1 MNKYWLN
8 IVLKNISLIVFIT
21 FLGLLYIAN
30 VHVAERKMLRIEKLK
45 KEVNTVKYKYMS
57 VKQKILYTS
66 APSVIEKKVNEK
78 GLKQSTKA
86 PKVIKLNKS

>member
-8 IVLKNISLIVFIT
+8 IVIKNIFLIVFIT
-21 FLGLLYIAN
+21 FLGLVYIAN
-30 VHVAERKMLRIEKLK
+30 VHVAERKMLKIEKLK
-45 KEVNTVKYKYMS
+45 KEVDTVKYRYMS

-66 APSVIEKKVNEK
+66 APSVIEKKVSDK

-86 PKVIKLNKS
+86 PKVIKLDKS